1 MINPD
6 KLTVKAGEAFNAAL
20 DTARKK
26 MSRSSMVEENRGCAD
41 TRPFFV
47 VA

>member
-26 MSRSSMVEENRGCAD
+26 M
-41 TRPFFV
+41 FKK
-47 VA
+47 